1 MGNPAGVKRDF
12 DKLEERRVRGYSL
25 LKAGLS
31 DAEVAR
37 RVGVHRQ
44 SVGRWRKEI
53 AEHGRAGLK
62 KAGRAGRKSR
72 LSEADVKKIAR
83 KLKEGPE
90 ALGYETG
97 LWTLQRVAQLIEQEC
112 GVKYHPGHVWWLLG
126 KMGWSC
132 QRPTGRALER
142 DEVSIEQ
149 WKKKR
154 WPRLKKKPSGKAA
167 R

>member
-1 MGNPAGVKRDF
+1 MGNLAGVKRDF
-12 DKLEERRVRGYSL
+12 DELEERRLRAYSL

-31 DAEVAR
+31 NAEVAR
-37 RVGVHRQ
+37 QVGVHRQ
-44 SVGRWRKEI
+44 SVGRWEKEI
-53 AEHGRAGLK
+53 AAHGRSGLK

-72 LSEADVKKIAR
+72 LSESDLKKIER

-97 LWTLQRVAQLIEQEC
+97 LWTLQRVAELIKQEC

-132 QRPTGRALER
+132 QRPTGHALER
-142 DEVSIEQ
+142 NEVSIER

-154 WPRLKKKPSGKAA
+154 WPGLKKKPSGRAA

>member
-12 DKLEERRVRGYSL
+12 DELEERRLRAYSL

-37 RVGVHRQ
+37 QLGVHRQ
-44 SVGRWRKEI
+44 SVGRWKKQI
-53 AEHGRAGLK
+53 AEQGRAGLK

-72 LSEADVKKIAR
+72 LSQADLKRIER
-83 KLKEGPE
+83 KLKEGPQ
-90 ALGYETG
+90 ASGYETG
-97 LWTLQRVAQLIEQEC
+97 LWTLQRVAELIKQEC
-112 GVKYHPGHVWWLLG
+112 GVEYHPGHVWWLLG

-132 QRPTGRALER
+132 QRPASRALER
-142 DEVSIEQ
+142 DEVSVGL

-154 WPRLKKKPSGKAA
+154 WPGLKKKPSGRAA